1 MTSQRSEVAE
11 RKTPA
16 AASPVTLGLRTGPL
30 GRAIRLFGAVLLG
43 SGVSSFIQTG
53 VGHFS
58 RASEV
63 RSPAM
68 WVLTVIVAILLV
80 DMIVRFLPFPRVVRG
95 LILAAVVVA
104 VVVTLAIRA
113 TSAGPLWGSPLSDLV
128 WWIDVIDLSF
138 STASL
143 LLSIP
148 IGTPGCEKI
157 AWVELYVFLRGGQR
171 PAGRW
176 CIGGLHVVDNWEI
189 ARRLRRA
196 QA

>member
-1 MTSQRSEVAE
+1 MSPQRTEAVERTS
-11 RKTPA
+11 PA
-16 AASPVTLGLRTGPL
+16 TATPVTRGLRTGPL
-30 GRAIRLFGAVLLG
+30 GRMIRLFGAVVLG
-43 SGVSSFIQTG
+43 LGLSSFIQTG
-53 VGHFS
+53 VGHFG

-68 WVLTVIVAILLV
+68 WVLTVIVTILLV
-80 DMIVRFLPFPRVVRG
+80 DLIVRFLPFPPAVRG
-95 LILAAVVVA
+95 VILAALITA
-104 VVVTLAIRA
+104 VIVTVAIRA
-113 TSAGPLWGSPLSDLV
+113 TSPGPLWGPPLSSLI
-128 WWIDVIDLSF
+128 WWIDVADLSF

-143 LLSIP
+143 VLSIP
-148 IGTPGCEKI
+148 IGTPGCEKV
-157 AWVELYVFLRGGQR
+157 AWVELYVLLRGGQR